1 MLKNAFKG
9 KPVEGKGDVRSG
21 IEEAA
26 DAAPIFRR
34 TRRKIGIN
42 GSARDAFRQY
52 AGSSMGRCYPRCHTF
67 NTSAEAAFGSTEER
81 PGEL

>member
-9 KPVEGKGDVRSG
+9 KPAEDKGDVRPR

-26 DAAPIFRR
+26 DAAPIARR

-42 GSARDAFRQY
+42 GSARDAFMQY
-52 AGSSMGRCYPRCHTF
+52 AGSSMVRCYPRCHTF
-67 NTSAEAAFGSTEER
+67 NASAGTAFRSAEEK